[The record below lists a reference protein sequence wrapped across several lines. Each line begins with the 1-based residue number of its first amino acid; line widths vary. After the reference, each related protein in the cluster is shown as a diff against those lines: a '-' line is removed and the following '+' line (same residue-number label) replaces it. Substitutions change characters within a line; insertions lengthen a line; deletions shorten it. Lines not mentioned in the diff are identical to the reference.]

1 MITRLWSGDPV
12 SYAGTRHRLDDA
24 RMRPPPVT
32 RPRIPIWV
40 GGAMTKPRPRR
51 RALRW
56 DGACLYRIAPAE
68 GWEDVTPDDVRRLR
82 ADARERPDGGDGFV
96 IVVGG
101 RERSTEAA
109 KLADD
114 RAYVAALAEAG
125 ADWFQEY
132 VPPRL
137 PYDEARRRIEAGPLG
152 QRHG

>member
-1 MITRLWSGDPV
+1 
-12 SYAGTRHRLDDA
+12 
-24 RMRPPPVT
+24 
-32 RPRIPIWV
+32 
-40 GGAMTKPRPRR
+40 MTKPRPRR

-68 GWEDVTPDDVRRLR
+68 GWEDVTPDDVHRLR

-114 RAYVAALAEAG
+114 RAYVSALAEAG